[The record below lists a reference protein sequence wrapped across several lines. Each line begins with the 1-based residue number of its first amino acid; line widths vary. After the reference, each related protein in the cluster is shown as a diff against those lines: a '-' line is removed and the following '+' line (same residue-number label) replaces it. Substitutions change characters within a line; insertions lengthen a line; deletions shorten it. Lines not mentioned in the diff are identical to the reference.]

1 MRRKIN
7 TTQILTPDDKKYLR
21 RISNYLNSLGMQDGN
36 IEIDMDGR
44 YGDLSSINYMQLTHF
59 SNNYSAELPLGLT
72 QIVEKIMKYIDSEG
86 LYNEPDVDETNY
98 ERLDIDIDTRTKE
111 ISVNH
116 WWSYYDKG
124 DSNSIEFDSQED
136 LEQFDNWRSD
146 EFGTIEIPE
155 SGILTLKYNGG
166 GDSGYID
173 SDFDETGDHVPA
185 GVDDW
190 CYQVLE
196 DKFGG
201 WEVNEGSD
209 GEFIFDFNNSIVTLN
224 HTMNIES
231 NDTDTIYEESFA
243 E

>member
-21 RISNYLNSLGMQDGN
+21 RISNYLNSIGMKDGN
-36 IEIDMDGR
+36 IEIDFNDGH
-44 YGDLSSINYMQLTHF
+44 GDIADINYNQITHF
-59 SNNYSAELPLGLT
+59 SNNYSAEIPLGLT
-72 QIVEKIMKYIDSEG
+72 QIVEKIMNYIDSEG
-86 LYNEPDVDETNY
+86 LYNELDVDAVNY
-98 ERLDIDIDTRTKE
+98 ERLDIDIDTITKE

-146 EFGTIEIPE
+146 EFSLLEIPE
-155 SGILTLKYNGG
+155 SGILTLKYNGS
-166 GDSGYID
+166 GDSGYIEN
-173 SDFDETGDHVPA
+173 DFDETGDHVPA
-185 GVDDW
+185 GVEDW
-190 CYQVLE
+190 CYKVLE
-196 DKFGG
+196 DNYGG
-201 WEVNEGSD
+201 WEINEGSD
-209 GEFIFDFNNSIVTLN
+209 GEFVFDFNNSMVTLN

>member
-98 ERLDIDIDTRTKE
+98 ERLDIDIDRVVCGRE
-111 ISVNH
+111 YPV
-116 WWSYYDKG
+116 
-124 DSNSIEFDSQED
+124 
-136 LEQFDNWRSD
+136 
-146 EFGTIEIPE
+146 
-155 SGILTLKYNGG
+155 
-166 GDSGYID
+166 
-173 SDFDETGDHVPA
+173 
-185 GVDDW
+185 
-190 CYQVLE
+190 
-196 DKFGG
+196 
-201 WEVNEGSD
+201 
-209 GEFIFDFNNSIVTLN
+209 
-224 HTMNIES
+224 
-231 NDTDTIYEESFA
+231 
-243 E
+243 